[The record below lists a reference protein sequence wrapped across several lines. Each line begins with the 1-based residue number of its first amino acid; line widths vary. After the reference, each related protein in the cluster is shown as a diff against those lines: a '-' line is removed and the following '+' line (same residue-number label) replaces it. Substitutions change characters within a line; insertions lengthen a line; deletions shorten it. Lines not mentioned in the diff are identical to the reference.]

1 MTTFHFYNYLLGGGG
16 LNTKLYQLLREQN
29 SLCYGVK
36 SMYLKYD
43 GLLLIQTSISKKDVG
58 KATKLINQAFKEMRL
73 GKFSEEEINSA
84 KENFIFSLNL
94 AMDSPAGILN
104 NYVFNIYD
112 NLPLLEERIK
122 LIKDITKDEIVLL
135 SNKIKPNISF
145 VLEGD
150 ETHGEN

>member
-1 MTTFHFYNYLLGGGG
+1 
-16 LNTKLYQLLREQN
+16 
-29 SLCYGVK
+29 
-36 SMYLKYD
+36 
-43 GLLLIQTSISKKDVG
+43 
-58 KATKLINQAFKEMRL
+58 
-73 GKFSEEEINSA
+73 
-84 KENFIFSLNL
+84 
-94 AMDSPAGILN
+94 MDSPAGILN